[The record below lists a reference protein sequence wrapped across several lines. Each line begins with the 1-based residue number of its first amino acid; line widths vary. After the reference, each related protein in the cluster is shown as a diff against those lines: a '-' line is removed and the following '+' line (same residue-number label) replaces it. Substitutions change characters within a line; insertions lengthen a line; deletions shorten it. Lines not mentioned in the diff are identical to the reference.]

1 MTSPYKIPTYFLWIS
16 HPWLTL
22 TARATQKKGKRSCSF
37 LLILIG
43 KVIGSQAIYIY
54 IYICN
59 GNLTIISTE
68 IYFTRLFLIEK
79 YRMLLT
85 QTHLASKKGFFMCF
99 SKSFLA
105 CSRTY
110 RSENGDGLRL
120 RIERLPK
127 CNSGTCTTVIYIN

>member
-1 MTSPYKIPTYFLWIS
+1 MNLTSLTDCKSHTEKRKTFLFFFAYLDWEGDRF
-16 HPWLTL
+16 T
-22 TARATQKKGKRSCSF
+22 GN
-37 LLILIG
+37 
-43 KVIGSQAIYIY
+43 
-54 IYICN
+54 IYIC
-59 GNLTIISTE
+59 GNLISISTE
-68 IYFTRLFLIEK
+68 IDFTRLFLIKK

-127 CNSGTCTTVIYIN
+127 CNSGTCTTVIYIKIS

>member
-1 MTSPYKIPTYFLWIS
+1 MTSPYKIPTYFLWIP
-16 HPWLTL
+16 HPWL
-22 TARATQKKGKRSCSF
+22 TARATQKKEKCSCSF

-54 IYICN
+54 ICN
-59 GNLTIISTE
+59 GNLTRISTE
-68 IYFTRLFLIEK
+68 IDFTRLFLIEK

-110 RSENGDGLRL
+110 RSENGDGLTL

-127 CNSGTCTTVIYIN
+127 CNSGTCTTVIYIKIS

>member
-1 MTSPYKIPTYFLWIS
+1 MNPTSLTDCKSHTEKRKMFLFFFAYLDWEGDRF
-16 HPWLTL
+16 T
-22 TARATQKKGKRSCSF
+22 GN
-37 LLILIG
+37 
-43 KVIGSQAIYIY
+43 IY

-59 GNLTIISTE
+59 GNLTRISTE
-68 IYFTRLFLIEK
+68 IDFTRLFLIEK

-110 RSENGDGLRL
+110 RSENGDGLTL

-127 CNSGTCTTVIYIN
+127 CNSGTCTTVIYIKIS

>member
-1 MTSPYKIPTYFLWIS
+1 MFLFFFAYLDWEGDRF
-16 HPWLTL
+16 T
-22 TARATQKKGKRSCSF
+22 GN
-37 LLILIG
+37 
-43 KVIGSQAIYIY
+43 IY

-59 GNLTIISTE
+59 GNLTRISTE
-68 IYFTRLFLIEK
+68 IDFTRLFLIEK

-110 RSENGDGLRL
+110 RSENGDGLTL
-120 RIERLPK
+120 RIE
-127 CNSGTCTTVIYIN
+127 SYQSATVGHVQQLYI

>member
-1 MTSPYKIPTYFLWIS
+1 MNPTSLNDCKSHTEKRKTFLFFFAYLDWEGDRF
-16 HPWLTL
+16 T
-22 TARATQKKGKRSCSF
+22 GN
-37 LLILIG
+37 
-43 KVIGSQAIYIY
+43 IYIY

-120 RIERLPK
+120 RTERLPK
-127 CNSGTCTTVIYIN
+127 CNNGTCTTIIYI